1 MIKQWL
7 KDKISAF
14 ISQEPAKVLYTI
26 DENGLIFS
34 FSNFENEQHW
44 LLGAYLEQLEE
55 EEFITELT
63 SSWLLDWKQLY
74 NLLETE
80 DHTSSVK
87 LLCLP
92 SYSDVKPELVSE
104 GSLSSDDFRV
114 VINQWR
120 DQKTGKILNVSR
132 TGAVIKLLN
141 DIYLLDK
148 NIWILI
154 ASIKSLHQ
162 SQNEKPSEITNQIGW
177 ASIRKQAKNAQVK
190 LDQFLEKTVVIKPE
204 SLRMKIR
211 KANINSIPILE
222 VEPSFEGQP
231 EDWIKYFD
239 SQKEVQDKYHVLNN
253 DGSVTHVLIEPDVK
267 DVLESVKSLP
277 GRRVGGDDALSF
289 IRNPY
294 SFIGENASTVLDPEV
309 YEHDLSEAGICF
321 HRFYLNIHHDAD
333 NKIESVDLILQ
344 PIGKGECDD
353 IFIQLTTANDLKLF
367 VNELEVKLAAGMPAG
382 FWQGYELELSN
393 FTEIQFS
400 EIKKLWAQWDAESIG
415 AEFKA
420 VLDLD
425 KYGDRVIGIG
435 EAEQISSPYLVKEES
450 EDWLPDDV
458 INQIKD
464 IDFSSNFDFR
474 DEVLYSSFSDAVDE
488 ARDKKEPVTIP
499 NSNYILPFEL
509 AEQLYQSW
517 TKKIN
522 SWGSINKSSERPER
536 AILQIAHNIED
547 EKYSKNRLT
556 AILDISLETAEIP
569 ELLRPEWKLLDHQ
582 VAGVSWLQNLF
593 NLSPKHISGCLLADD
608 MGLGKTIQIL
618 SFIIWIIEK
627 NKSKNPSLIIAP
639 VSLLDNWER
648 ELHKF
653 FYADTIPVLKLY
665 GDRLKELKF
674 TKKEIPFSLQQKGI
688 KNLLRPRWVNDSK
701 IVLTT
706 YETMRD
712 QEFSLARQEWSVVI
726 CDEAQKIKNP
736 AALVTQAANAIPS
749 RFKIACTGTPVENTL
764 TDLWALFDFIQP
776 GYLVPLNQFGK
787 EYQRPIENGDGD
799 SDALERLRLLVEPQ
813 ILRRIKSDV
822 AKDLPLKIEDTQ
834 CRSIPM
840 SIHQKKIYL
849 SSVSAYIKS
858 ASETEQSQS
867 SAGILGLL
875 HKLKLIC
882 AHPFCVEPDPK
893 LRDNSPKLNW
903 LIRKLHEIKQ
913 NNPDDKVIIFTE
925 LRDIQRE
932 LQHSV
937 YNQFGFKPIIING
950 DTSTNSE
957 SSESRQKLIDRF
969 QEENGFGVIILST
982 VAVGFGVNVQ
992 AANHVIHFTRCW
1004 NPAKEDQ
1011 ATDRAY
1017 RIGQKKD
1024 VYVYYPTIRDPD
1036 IVTFEATLDDLLT
1049 RRRKLASDMLRPA
1062 NSEIKSSEFKNVIN

>member
-1 MIKQWL
+1 MITQWL
-7 KDKISAF
+7 KDKISSFVSKEQVKA
-14 ISQEPAKVLYTI
+14 LYTI
-26 DENGLIFS
+26 DENGLMFPFS
-34 FSNFENEQHW
+34 EFENEKNW
-44 LLGAYLEQLEE
+44 LLGAYIEQLEE
-55 EEFITELT
+55 EELVTALT
-63 SSWLLDWKQLY
+63 NSWFLEWDQLY
-74 NLLETE
+74 HLLENE
-80 DHTSSVK
+80 EHASSIK
-87 LLCLP
+87 LLSLP
-92 SYSDVKPELVSE
+92 EYSDVKPELVSE
-104 GSLSSDDFRV
+104 GGLSSNDFQV
-114 VINQWR
+114 IINQWR
-120 DQKTGKILNVSR
+120 DQKTGKILSISR
-132 TGAVIKLLN
+132 TGAVIKTL
-141 DIYLLDK
+141 DDQYLLSNDV
-148 NIWILI
+148 WQLI
-154 ASIKSLHQ
+154 KSIKHFHQ
-162 SQNEKPSEITNQIGW
+162 SQKEKPSEINNQIGW
-177 ASIRKQAKNAQVK
+177 ALVRKRAKHAQVK
-190 LDQFLEKTVVIKPE
+190 LDQFLEKTVVVKPD

-211 KANINSIPILE
+211 KANINSMPVLE

-231 EDWIKYFD
+231 ETWIKSFD
-239 SQKEVQDKYHVLNN
+239 SQKEVQEKYHVLNN
-253 DGSVTHVLIEPDVK
+253 DGSVAHVLIEPEVK
-267 DVLESVKSLP
+267 DVLESIKSFP

-294 SFIGENASTVLDPEV
+294 AFIGENASTVLNPEI
-309 YEHDLSEAGICF
+309 YENDLSEAGIFF
-321 HRFYLNIHHDAD
+321 HRFYLNIHQDAD

-344 PIGKGECDD
+344 PIGKGETDETV
-353 IFIQLTTANDLKLF
+353 IQLTTSNVLKLF
-367 VNELEVKLAAGMPAG
+367 VNELEIKLAAGMPAG

-393 FTEIQFS
+393 FTENQFS
-400 EIKKLWAQWDAESIG
+400 EIKKLWTQWDAESIG

-425 KYGDRVIGIG
+425 KYGDRVTGIG

-450 EDWLPDDV
+450 ENWLPDDV

-474 DEVLYSSFSDAVDE
+474 DEVLYSSFSDALDE

-499 NSNYILPFEL
+499 NTNYILPFEL

-522 SWGSINKSSERPER
+522 SWGNNNKPSERSER

-547 EKYSKNRLT
+547 EKYSKNRLN
-556 AILDISLETAEIP
+556 AIVDTSLYTAEIP
-569 ELLRPEWKLLDHQ
+569 ELLRPEWELLEHQ
-582 VAGVSWLQNLF
+582 VAGVSWLQSLF

-618 SFIIWIIEK
+618 SFIVWIIER

-674 TKKEIPFSLQQKGI
+674 TKKEIPFGLQQKGI
-688 KNLLRPRWVNDSK
+688 KNLLRPGWVNDSK

-787 EYQRPIENGDGD
+787 EYQRPIESNVGD
-799 SDALERLRLLVEPQ
+799 SQALERLRRLVEPQ
-813 ILRRIKSDV
+813 ILRRTKSDV
-822 AKDLPLKIEDTQ
+822 AKDLPLKIEDVQ

-840 SIHQKKIYL
+840 STHQKKIYL
-849 SSVSAYIKS
+849 SSVSAYIKNE
-858 ASETEQSQS
+858 SETEQSQS

-875 HKLKLIC
+875 HRLKLIC

-893 LRDNSPKLNW
+893 LRDNSPKMNW
-903 LIRKLHEIKQ
+903 LIHKLHEIKE
-913 NNPDDKVIIFTE
+913 NNPNDKVIIFTE

-932 LQHSV
+932 LQHTV
-937 YNQFGFKPIIING
+937 YKQFGFKPIIING

-969 QEENGFGVIILST
+969 QEQNGFGVIILST

-1024 VYVYYPTIRDPD
+1024 VYVNRH
-1036 IVTFEATLDDLLT
+1036 
-1049 RRRKLASDMLRPA
+1049 
-1062 NSEIKSSEFKNVIN
+1062 

>member
-7 KDKISAF
+7 KEKISVF
-14 ISQEPAKVLYTI
+14 LSQESVKALYTI
-26 DENGLIFS
+26 DENGLMFPFS
-34 FSNFENEQHW
+34 VFENERHW

-55 EEFITELT
+55 EEFVTGL
-63 SSWLLDWKQLY
+63 SNAWFLDWKQLY
-74 NLLETE
+74 KLLEIEDHSSSINLL
-80 DHTSSVK
+80 S
-87 LLCLP
+87 LP
-92 SYSDVKPELVSE
+92 AYSNVKPELVSE

-120 DQKTGKILNVSR
+120 DQKTGKILNISR
-132 TGAVIKLLN
+132 TGAIIKSLDN
-141 DIYLLDK
+141 IYLLDK
-148 NIWILI
+148 NIWNLI
-154 ASIKSLHQ
+154 TSIKLLHQ

-177 ASIRKQAKNAQVK
+177 ASIRKQAKKSQVK

-211 KANINSIPILE
+211 KANIDSIPVLE

-231 EDWIKYFD
+231 EDWIKSFD

-253 DGSVTHVLIEPDVK
+253 DGTVTHVLIEHDVK
-267 DVLESVKSLP
+267 DVLESVKSFP

-294 SFIGENASTVLDPEV
+294 SFIGENASAVLDPEL
-309 YEHDLSEAGICF
+309 YENDLSEAGICF
-321 HRFYLNIHHDAD
+321 HRFYLNLHQNAE

-344 PIGKGECDD
+344 PISKNNIDES
-353 IFIQLTTANDLKLF
+353 IIKFENSNVFKSF
-367 VNELEVKLAAGMPAG
+367 VNELELKLAAGMPAG
-382 FWQGYELELSN
+382 FWQGHELELSC
-393 FTEIQFS
+393 FTENQFL
-400 EIKKLWAQWDAESIG
+400 EVKNLWARWDAESIG
-415 AEFKA
+415 IEFGS
-420 VLDLD
+420 VLDLE

-435 EAEQISSPYLVKEES
+435 EAKPISSPYLAKEES
-450 EDWLPDDV
+450 ENWLPDDV
-458 INQIKD
+458 ISKINNIS
-464 IDFSSNFDFR
+464 FESTFDFR
-474 DEVLYSSFSDAVDE
+474 DESLYSTFTEDLNAAKSTKSSVG
-488 ARDKKEPVTIP
+488 IP
-499 NSNYILPFEL
+499 NTEYSLPFEL

-517 TKKIN
+517 TKKIK
-522 SWGSINKSSERPER
+522 SWSKNKPTERSER

-547 EKYSKNRLT
+547 ENYAKTR
-556 AILDISLETAEIP
+556 IDIMSSQPEIAEIP
-569 ELLRPEWKLLDHQ
+569 HSLRPEYQLLDHQ
-582 VAGVSWLQNLF
+582 LKGLSWLQNLF
-593 NLSPKHISGCLLADD
+593 NLSPTHVSGCLLADD

-618 SFIIWIIEK
+618 SFIIWIIEQ
-627 NKSKNPSLIIAP
+627 NKSENPSLIIAP

-648 ELHKF
+648 EMHKF
-653 FYADTIPVLKLY
+653 FYAYSITVLKLY
-665 GDRLKELKF
+665 GDQLKDLKF
-674 TKKEIPFSLQQKGI
+674 TKKEIPANLQQKGI
-688 KNLLRPRWVNDSK
+688 KNLLRPGWIGDSK

-787 EYQRPIENGDGD
+787 EYQRPIESNDGD
-799 SDALERLRLLVEPQ
+799 SQALDRLRKLVEPQ

-822 AKDLPLKIEDTQ
+822 AKDLPQKIEDTE
-834 CRSIPM
+834 CRAIPM
-840 SIHQKKIYL
+840 SADQKKIYL
-849 SSVSAYIKS
+849 SSVSAYLK
-858 ASETEQSQS
+858 ASNGPDESEPS
-867 SAGILGLL
+867 SGILGLL

-882 AHPFCVEPDPK
+882 AHPFCVEPDPR

-903 LIRKLHEIKQ
+903 LIQKLQEIKLHH
-913 NNPDDKVIIFTE
+913 PDDKVIIFTE

-932 LQHSV
+932 LQHTI
-937 YNQFGFKPIIING
+937 YQQFGFKPIIING

-969 QEENGFGVIILST
+969 QEQNGFGVIILST

-1017 RIGQKKD
+1017 RIGQKKN
-1024 VYVYYPTIRDPD
+1024 VFVYYPTIRDQD

-1049 RRRKLASDMLRPA
+1049 RRRKLASDILSPV
-1062 NSEIKSSEFKNVIN
+1062 NSEIKSSDFKNIIH